1 MTKRKGVSVL
11 ILNLTP
17 EQVERLAG
25 ARAKIGEM
33 ADAGKPGILMAQ
45 IYGDHMRVG
54 IMSNEA
60 AHKLYDALGTPE
72 ERRRGHRTAYDLL
85 PGASNGPVCNLQRPW
100 EAP

>member
-1 MTKRKGVSVL
+1 ML
-11 ILNLTP
+11 IVNLTA
-17 EQVERLAG
+17 EQVAQLEG
-25 ARAKIGEM
+25 ARAKIGEL
-33 ADAGKPGILMAQ
+33 ADAGKPGMLLAQ

-60 AHKLYDALGTPE
+60 AHKMYEALGTPE

-85 PGASNGPVCNLQRPW
+85 PEAGNGPACNLQRPW